1 MENKHGR
8 RMELGNSGMCLHQQ
22 IERLLAVAALVL
34 LDCCAVYA
42 CNIQSIALETHQ
54 NIFICLDGRVGRRT
68 ALHIHAKVFL
78 SFGAVHNRC
87 RQMGG
92 GRGQKLVQI
101 ADG

>member
-22 IERLLAVAALVL
+22 IERLLAVAASSAIGL
-34 LDCCAVYA
+34 LCSVYA

-68 ALHIHAKVFL
+68 ALHMHAKVF
-78 SFGAVHNRC
+78 FKV
-87 RQMGG
+87 
-92 GRGQKLVQI
+92 I
-101 ADG
+101 